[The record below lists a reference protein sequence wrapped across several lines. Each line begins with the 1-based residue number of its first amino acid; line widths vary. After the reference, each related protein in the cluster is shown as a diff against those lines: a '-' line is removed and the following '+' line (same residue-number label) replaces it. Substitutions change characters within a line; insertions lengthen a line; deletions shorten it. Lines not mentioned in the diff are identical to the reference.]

1 MAANIPGDG
10 RIYNKAH
17 KQKTRLDR
25 QRKMVRNKIFKIMA
39 PIAVIAM
46 AIVGVQVL
54 NATKPEPEKTDDGPR
69 PVSLFVESVQKDDL
83 ALTVDTSGEVRPRTE
98 IDLVAQVSGRIVS
111 VSPNFVAGGSIES
124 GATLIKIEDTDY
136 RMALRQAEA
145 QVAGARTQVELSEA
159 SAEIAKRNWDDSIV
173 GKPTPLAMKLPQL
186 AEARANLR
194 AAEAAL
200 ESARLNLART
210 NVSVPFDGRVRTKGA
225 DLGQYVTT
233 GTPLGRVYSTDIA
246 EIRLALTDAQMAT
259 LGLPFGFEANDGNGP
274 RVVFDARVAGRTRTW
289 EGRIVRTDAAMDSAT
304 RVLYATAEVAEP
316 YGAGA
321 DNGMPMAIGLY
332 VNARID
338 GSELTNVLVIPRSAL
353 RSADKVYVV
362 AEDGTLDI
370 RTVETSYTDRDRVV
384 ITRGLSEGEQVVV
397 STVRS
402 PRQGMKV
409 AALEKEAALH
419 LASLDQ

>member
-1 MAANIPGDG
+1 
-10 RIYNKAH
+10 
-17 KQKTRLDR
+17 
-25 QRKMVRNKIFKIMA
+25 MVRNKIFKIMGPVA
-39 PIAVIAM
+39 IIALGIA
-46 AIVGVQVL
+46 GFQL
-54 NATKPEPEKTDDGPR
+54 LHATKPEPEKSDDGPR
-69 PVSLFVESVQKDDL
+69 PVSLFVEKVRTDDL

-111 VSPNFVAGGSIES
+111 VSRNFVAGGSIVS
-124 GATLIKIEDTDY
+124 GATLIKIEDADY
-136 RMALRQAEA
+136 RLTVTRAEA
-145 QVAGARTQVELSEA
+145 QVAAAETRVELSEA
-159 SAEIAKRNWDDSIV
+159 SAEIARRNWDDNIV
-173 GKPTPLAMKLPQL
+173 GKATPLALKLPQL

-194 AAEAAL
+194 AAQAEL
-200 ESARLNLART
+200 ELARLNLART
-210 NVSVPFDGRVRTKGA
+210 NITVPFNGRVRTKMA
-225 DLGQYVTT
+225 DIGQYVSA
-233 GTPLGRVYSTDIA
+233 GAPLGRVYSTDIA
-246 EIRLALTDAQMAT
+246 EIRLPLTDAQMAT
-259 LGLPFGFEANDGNGP
+259 LGLPFGYEAEDGKGP

-289 EGRIVRTDAAMDSAT
+289 EGRIVRAEAAMDAAT
-304 RVLYATAEVAEP
+304 RVLYVVAEVKEP

-321 DNGMPMAIGLY
+321 DNGMPMAVGLY

-338 GSELTNVLVIPRSAL
+338 GSELTDVLVIPRSAL

-370 RTVETSYTDRDRVV
+370 RTVETGYTDRDRVV

-409 AALEKEAALH
+409 AAIEHEASLH